1 MDMGAHTL
9 EYLFGKLDTLRWYYE
24 LRYLPVVLAWDR
36 VQAEIDSTEK
46 EIKKAVDEEMN
57 YEKMM
62 RGEGGAS
69 D

>member
-1 MDMGAHTL
+1 MDVETHTI

-46 EIKKAVDEEMN
+46 EIKKAVEEELEF
-57 YEKMM
+57 EKAM
-62 RGEGGAS
+62 RGELE
-69 D
+69 